1 METAMRFLLGGTEFE
16 TRSMLFF
23 VFERASLSFVHTR

>member
-16 TRSMLFF
+16 TRSMLFVF
-23 VFERASLSFVHTR
+23 VFERAFVHTR